1 MLQQDPEFCYHQIWK
16 DQHKAEALELVTTV
30 EKPW

>member
-1 MLQQDPEFCYHQIWK
+1 MSPQDAEFCYRQTWK
-16 DQHKAEALELVTTV
+16 DQHKAEVLELVTTV